1 MRAGLQGEL
10 VVEDDREKVLGD
22 VSETLL
28 VASGPGIRIPE
39 PQEAAKRRNRG

>member
-10 VVEDDREKVLGD
+10 VVEDEGEKVLGD

-28 VASGPGIRIPE
+28 VASSPGIQIPE
-39 PQEAAKRRNRG
+39 PQEAAKRRNGG